1 MKKEKRKTIQRKKR
15 HRRVKKKLRGDV
27 SRPRLVVY
35 RSLNHI
41 YAQVVNDVSGKTL
54 LSLSSLSKEV
64 RSKSEGEHYSKT
76 DKSKIVGQMLAEKC
90 LDKGIKKVVFDR
102 DGYKYHGRIKA
113 LAEGAR
119 EGGLNF

>member
-1 MKKEKRKTIQRKKR
+1 MKKEKLKTVQRKKR
-15 HRRVKKKLRGDV
+15 HRRVKKQLRGDS

-35 RSLNHI
+35 RSLKHI
-41 YAQVVNDVSGKTL
+41 YAQVVNDMSGKTL

-64 RSKSEGEHYSKT
+64 KNKSKREDYSKT
-76 DKSKIVGQMLAEKC
+76 DKSKIVGQILAEKC

-102 DGYKYHGRIKA
+102 AGYKYHGRIKA